1 MRTLEAYKNIKYS
14 AFTYVAN
21 CFLKFAARIVFV
33 KCLPIDYLG
42 INGLFTNLIMLLSV
56 ADLGVGTAVVYN
68 LYKPIADKNI
78 ESIKSLMCFLKKAY
92 IFIGCTIIFIGIL
105 FIPHLNFF
113 IKNSESI
120 TNLQYIYLIFLLN
133 TGVSYFWSYKRLLL
147 IADQKSYI
155 NSFFQLLFQCIL
167 NIAQIIVL
175 ITWSNY
181 YIYVTFFL
189 VITIFENMVVSRKVD
204 RMYPFLN
211 EGNELP
217 LTDTLR
223 VNIKKNVKAIIL
235 QRIGSIIEFSCSNLV
250 IAKFIGLATLG
261 IYSNYNMV
269 IWTIETGVW
278 QVMSSVTSSIG
289 NLIVVEDQNKK
300 VRIYK
305 ILEFLNGWLAT
316 IIMVGLYV
324 LLNDFIELWVGKEYL
339 LNENIV
345 VWLIISFYVTFMRK
359 AVLIFKDASGLFWND
374 RYKNICYALLNLGL
388 SIILANNYGVLG
400 VIWGWMISTLLTCFW
415 VEPYVLFNSSINM
428 KIKDYYKNY
437 FRFAVVTI
445 LTAISIKHLYKMLF
459 DKVTINSFVFGVILC
474 LLISNVIWILVFRKR
489 DEMCYLS
496 DVIREKIGRIF
507 L

>member
-1 MRTLEAYKNIKYS
+1 
-14 AFTYVAN
+14 
-21 CFLKFAARIVFV
+21 
-33 KCLPIDYLG
+33 
-42 INGLFTNLIMLLSV
+42 
-56 ADLGVGTAVVYN
+56 
-68 LYKPIADKNI
+68 
-78 ESIKSLMCFLKKAY
+78 
-92 IFIGCTIIFIGIL
+92 
-105 FIPHLNFF
+105 
-113 IKNSESI
+113 
-120 TNLQYIYLIFLLN
+120 
-133 TGVSYFWSYKRLLL
+133 
-147 IADQKSYI
+147 
-155 NSFFQLLFQCIL
+155 
-167 NIAQIIVL
+167 
-175 ITWSNY
+175 
-181 YIYVTFFL
+181 
-189 VITIFENMVVSRKVD
+189 
-204 RMYPFLN
+204 
-211 EGNELP
+211 
-217 LTDTLR
+217 
-223 VNIKKNVKAIIL
+223 
-235 QRIGSIIEFSCSNLV
+235 
-250 IAKFIGLATLG
+250 
-261 IYSNYNMV
+261 MV

-400 VIWGWMISTLLTCFW
+400 VIWGWMISTLMTCFW

-437 FRFAVVTI
+437 FKFAVVTI